1 MCLGTVAK
9 VVEVI
14 DEGRAVVEH
23 AAVGHAAV
31 GHGAVEHPGRR
42 EDVLKMTVGDDIQPG
57 DWVVVH
63 SGFVL
68 ERISEAR
75 ALDALAIRATPPN
88 TAPPNTAPPNTT
100 PPNNVDPDAA
110 DSPATP
116 TASSAPHH
124 KEMAP

>member
-9 VVEVI
+9 VVEVV

-23 AAVGHAAV
+23 GGTHQ
-31 GHGAVEHPGRR
+31 PGRR
-42 EDVLKMTVGDDIQPG
+42 EDVLKMTIGADIRPG
-57 DWVVVH
+57 DWVVIH

-75 ALDALAIRATPPN
+75 ALDALAIRNTPP
-88 TAPPNTAPPNTT
+88 
-100 PPNNVDPDAA
+100 
-110 DSPATP
+110 
-116 TASSAPHH
+116 ASSAPHH

>member
-23 AAVGHAAV
+23 GGTH
-31 GHGAVEHPGRR
+31 HPGRR
-42 EDVLKMTVGDDIQPG
+42 EDVLTMTIGDDIKPG
-57 DWVVVH
+57 DWVVIH

-75 ALDALAIRATPPN
+75 ALDALTIRSTPPDPADPYA
-88 TAPPNTAPPNTT
+88 TAPNPADPYAADPCVTHSHTT
-100 PPNNVDPDAA
+100 PGAMD
-110 DSPATP
+110 
-116 TASSAPHH
+116 APHH

>member
-23 AAVGHAAV
+23 GGTHQ
-31 GHGAVEHPGRR
+31 PGRR
-42 EDVLKMTVGDDIQPG
+42 EDVLTMTIGDDIRPG
-57 DWVVVH
+57 DWVVIH

-75 ALDALAIRATPPN
+75 ALDALAIRSTPPHPADPHPADPRTTGSHVTHSH
-88 TAPPNTAPPNTT
+88 TAPGAMAAPQ
-100 PPNNVDPDAA
+100 
-110 DSPATP
+110 
-116 TASSAPHH
+116 H

>member
-31 GHGAVEHPGRR
+31 EHAGRR

-88 TAPPNTAPPNTT
+88 LADHHNADPYDTDPHTMGSHVTHSHTT
-100 PPNNVDPDAA
+100 PGAMAA
-110 DSPATP
+110 PQ
-116 TASSAPHH
+116 H